1 MWGTYG
7 VWKGGLFVSF
17 VRSTTFDREPKFNK
31 AVKDF
36 GTNSAAE
43 VFADIDDFEFDWCN
57 GMEEDQ
63 LFARY
68 DFKPL
73 KRIRRPYGLFQ
84 LHVGPN
90 RKHLSYRAVLMFYDK
105 QSRACWVYAFKKD
118 PKSETEEINRAVA
131 RADERW
137 NKIKGVQ

>member
-1 MWGTYG
+1 
-7 VWKGGLFVSF
+7 
-17 VRSTTFDREPKFNK
+17 VRSTIFHRDEPKFNK

-36 GTNSAAE
+36 GPSSAAR
-43 VFADIDDFEFDWCN
+43 VLADIDDFELDWRN
-57 GMEEDQ
+57 GMEENQ

-73 KRIRRPYGLFQ
+73 KGIRRPYGLFQ

-90 RKHLSYRAVLMFYDK
+90 RKHLSYRTVVMFYDER
-105 QSRACWVYAFKKD
+105 SRACWVHAFKKD
-118 PKSETEEINRAVA
+118 PKSEAEEINRAVA
-131 RADERW
+131 RADEYW